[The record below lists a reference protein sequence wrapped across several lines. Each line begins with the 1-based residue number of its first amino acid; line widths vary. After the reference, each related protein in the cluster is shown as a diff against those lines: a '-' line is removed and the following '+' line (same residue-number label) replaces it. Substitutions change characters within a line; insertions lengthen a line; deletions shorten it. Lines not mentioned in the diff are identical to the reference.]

1 VRANPTGRALTVLAL
16 SCSGE
21 ESLLLGR
28 RTSNVARMCGVVLHV
43 ADRLSVVPSVLRS
56 NG

>member
-43 ADRLSVVPSVLRS
+43 ADRLPVKPFGL
-56 NG
+56 